1 MRTIAII
8 NQKGGCGKTTT
19 AINLAGMLAYRG
31 ARVLLV
37 DLDPQSHCAAGL
49 GVPEQ
54 RLDLDIGDAMLAA
67 ATRGVDPGR
76 LLWRVGKNLDLAPSR
91 MKLAGLEAARGGLA
105 DKNDRDRRLAMVLQR
120 LSPNYDA
127 AIIDCSPSI
136 GLLTFNALAAADT
149 ILIPVETSFFSLQ
162 GATKQYNTIESL
174 SRRMHHNAEAW
185 ILPTIHVPDNSLAK
199 DLLEEVRRRFGD
211 RVAPVVI
218 RRDASLSEAA
228 TYGRPVVD
236 HAPASEG
243 AQDYMA
249 LAAWLE
255 IQLTKT
261 VRTDVAAEPVGGSIP
276 LTPSALIEP
285 ELTSGVR
292 TEELMPG
299 PMSSM
304 GAGSTNEQMMPAA
317 EPAARA
323 PAESRPVAG
332 TTRSLADDIAALASR
347 MRREPART
355 PSPDMGLMG
364 MGGMTGLAP
373 RTAATDFGRIEVRRP
388 KHAVVRADDEP
399 GQASSPATS
408 VQRLLGARETAQGV
422 LFVQPLGLGRRVAI
436 AGDFNGWSADSH
448 ILRVNPVLGVME
460 LCVPLATGQHRYR
473 LVIDGR
479 WCLDPY
485 NTQYEPDP
493 LGGFSSLINVT
504 QEHAAHP
511 AVPA

>member
-19 AINLAGMLAYRG
+19 AINLAGMLAFRG

-185 ILPTIHVPDNSLAK
+185 ILPTIHVPDNTLAK

-218 RRDASLSEAA
+218 RRDSSLSEAA

-255 IQLTKT
+255 TQLTKT
-261 VRTDVAAEPVGGSIP
+261 ARTDVAAEPVGGSIP
-276 LTPSALIEP
+276 LTPTALIEQDM
-285 ELTSGVR
+285 TSGVR

-299 PMSSM
+299 PMGSA
-304 GAGSTNEQMMPAA
+304 GASAAEPMSPAA
-317 EPAARA
+317 EPVARA
-323 PAESRPVAG
+323 ADEPRAPVS

-347 MRREPART
+347 MRREPARAA
-355 PSPDMGLMG
+355 SPEMGLLG
-364 MGGMTGLAP
+364 MGGLSQQTGLAQ
-373 RTAATDFGRIEVRRP
+373 AATTDFGRIEVRRP
-388 KHAVVRADDEP
+388 TQAVARAEEE
-399 GQASSPATS
+399 
-408 VQRLLGARETAQGV
+408 QRQLGARETSQGV
-422 LFVQPLGLGRRVAI
+422 LFVQPQGLGRRVAI
-436 AGDFNGWSADSH
+436 AGDFNGWSVDSH
-448 ILRVNPVLGVME
+448 LLRVNPGLGVME

-485 NTQYEPDP
+485 NPQYEPDP

-504 QEHAAHP
+504 QEHAARP